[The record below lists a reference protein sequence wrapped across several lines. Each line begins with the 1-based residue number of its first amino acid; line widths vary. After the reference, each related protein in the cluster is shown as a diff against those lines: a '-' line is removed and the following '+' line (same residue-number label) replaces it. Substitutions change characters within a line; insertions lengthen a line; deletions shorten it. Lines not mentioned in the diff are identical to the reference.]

1 MDKHRFPKR
10 RRSNHCTYCR
20 LPVYERRCS
29 KPCRRIACCDIPCSC
44 GHNKGRLYTSAIK
57 ASIVVDMT
65 LRYTLP
71 HEVAATRAVLL
82 LLLRTRAQG
91 QRTQRRIEPS
101 GNEANR
107 DVALVAHN
115 TQSERIR
122 AKLDRATCQVA
133 LPLSM

>member
-1 MDKHRFPKR
+1 
-10 RRSNHCTYCR
+10 
-20 LPVYERRCS
+20 
-29 KPCRRIACCDIPCSC
+29 
-44 GHNKGRLYTSAIK
+44 
-57 ASIVVDMT
+57 MT
-65 LRYTLP
+65 LSYTLP
-71 HEVAATRAVLL
+71 QQAAATRAVLL

-107 DVALVAHN
+107 DVVLVAHN

-122 AKLDRATCQVA
+122 AKLDRATCQVD